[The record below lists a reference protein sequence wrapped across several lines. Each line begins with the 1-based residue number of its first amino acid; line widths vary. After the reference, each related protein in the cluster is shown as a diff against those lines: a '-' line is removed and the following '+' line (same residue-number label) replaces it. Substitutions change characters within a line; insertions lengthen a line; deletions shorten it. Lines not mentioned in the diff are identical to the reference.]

1 MKIPRVWTDID
12 GLASGSERC
21 DSEIFTLE
29 AFRELIELID
39 SLKRRG

>member
-1 MKIPRVWTDID
+1 MKIPRLWTDID
-12 GLASGSERC
+12 GLASGSEMC

-29 AFRELIELID
+29 ACRELIELID